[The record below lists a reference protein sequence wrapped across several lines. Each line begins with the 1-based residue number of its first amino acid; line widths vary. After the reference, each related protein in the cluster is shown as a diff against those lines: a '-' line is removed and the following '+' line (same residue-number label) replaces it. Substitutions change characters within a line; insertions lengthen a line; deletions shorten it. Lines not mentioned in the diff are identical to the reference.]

1 MPVGTPKGQP
11 SRKLSGVRTTRVRQP
26 WSSLSV
32 GPATAGRAISSG
44 DARSAHMTDR
54 PTLGE
59 LERAERFVD
68 RHITPSDDDIAKML
82 AAT

>member
-1 MPVGTPKGQP
+1 
-11 SRKLSGVRTTRVRQP
+11 
-26 WSSLSV
+26 
-32 GPATAGRAISSG
+32 
-44 DARSAHMTDR
+44 MTDR